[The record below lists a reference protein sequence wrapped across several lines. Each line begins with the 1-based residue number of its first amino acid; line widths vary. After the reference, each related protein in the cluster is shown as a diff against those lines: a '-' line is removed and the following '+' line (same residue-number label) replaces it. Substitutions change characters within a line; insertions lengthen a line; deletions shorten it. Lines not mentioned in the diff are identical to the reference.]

1 MNHCTTAPLH
11 QGEAMRLTISLDA
24 DLYEYVK
31 SLAKSEGLSMSQ
43 TINRLVRR
51 VAEVPSYPPLQVPTA
66 ASPWEGFKARPG
78 VIIHRDEAQRMEAE
92 EDEARLAAL
101 GWTKK

>member
-1 MNHCTTAPLH
+1 
-11 QGEAMRLTISLDA
+11 MRLTISLDD
-24 DLYEYVK
+24 DLYDYVK
-31 SLAKSEGLSMSQ
+31 SLSKSEAMSMSQ
-43 TINRLVRR
+43 IVNKLVRR
-51 VAEVPSYPPLQVPTA
+51 VAEAPSWPIEVPTA
-66 ASPWEGFKARPG
+66 ASPWPTFRARPG